1 MRDSKKSISPVS
13 PKKGGG
19 ASSFGAGNSQVLAV
33 SLQPTGPVYNKNKR
47 HNEWRKN
54 NHDKIKK
61 YVKKR
66 IEIGLNRASKKV
78 YQLIKSGRLK
88 SLKTNY
94 IECFYC
100 REQATVYEHRDYRF
114 PQKVKPAC
122 RECNS
127 RLGKAIYLTDSFI
140 KKVIDLKILPDF

>member
-1 MRDSKKSISPVS
+1 MRDPQKSISPVS

-19 ASSFGAGNSQVLAV
+19 ASLLGPGTSQVLAV
-33 SLQPTGPVYNKNKR
+33 SLQPTGPDYNKNKR
-47 HNEWRKN
+47 HKEWCKN
-54 NHDKIKK
+54 NRDKIKK
-61 YVKKR
+61 YVKKSV
-66 IEIGLNRASKKV
+66 EIGSRRASNKV
-78 YQLIKSGRLK
+78 YKLIKSGRLK

-100 REQATVYEHRDYRF
+100 REQATVYGHRDYRF